1 MSLIYFRKS
10 SITLLSPVRVIL
22 DLLVK
27 RFDQMRR
34 IQTSP
39 DRFGKA
45 VKGSSFSICTLY
57 FTLCSVEVLRP
68 LRLLSFIIMEV
79 DGSESA

>member
-10 SITLLSPVRVIL
+10 SITFLSPVRVFL

-45 VKGSSFSICTLY
+45 VKESSFFYLQTIFYALLRRSIETATATFVHY
-57 FTLCSVEVLRP
+57 Y
-68 LRLLSFIIMEV
+68 
-79 DGSESA
+79 GS